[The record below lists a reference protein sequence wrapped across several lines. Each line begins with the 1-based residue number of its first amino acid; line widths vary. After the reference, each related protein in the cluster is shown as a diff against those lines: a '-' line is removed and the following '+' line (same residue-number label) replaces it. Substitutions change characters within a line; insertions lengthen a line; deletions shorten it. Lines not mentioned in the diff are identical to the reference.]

1 MNKFKNFE
9 RKINSFI
16 IYADFESILLPEV
29 YWKQNPMKPYTK
41 KYQKHVVF
49 SDGYKLICVGDK
61 FSKSSKSYLGKD
73 AVTVSLAV
81 WSMKVS
87 IVAM

>member
-1 MNKFKNFE
+1 MQILKVFYCLKITESKIQWSLILRNIKN
-9 RKINSFI
+9 I
-16 IYADFESILLPEV
+16 
-29 YWKQNPMKPYTK
+29 
-41 KYQKHVVF
+41 VF
-49 SDGYKLICVGDK
+49 SDGYKLIWVGDK
-61 FSKSSKSYLGKD
+61 FSKSFKSYLGKD